1 MIKCF
6 RNNFSIICTKK
17 GPSRIWCEY
26 DIIEVVDGKVY
37 RCYNLNHPKSN
48 KFEWLHGYVCQD
60 SEQLKSIL
68 GLNDRQPPEFEDY
81 RGIEQQGSAMCRL
94 EYNNEV

>member
-17 GPSRIWCEY
+17 GPSRIWCED

-37 RCYNLNHPKSN
+37 RCYNLNSPTIN
-48 KFEWLHGYVCQD
+48 KFEWLCGQNCYDFASFKGV
-60 SEQLKSIL
+60 I
-68 GLNDRQPPEFEDY
+68 GLNDIEPPEFRDY
-81 RGIEQQGSAMCRL
+81 GGVEQQRSAMCRL
-94 EYNNEV
+94 EYNDEV